1 MKIIRIL
8 LVALMALTV
17 FTLVTQENLR
27 ETDETFSRCEML
39 QGTQQLTLNQYTP
52 SVIRTSSLIRR
63 YKNVNLA
70 SAEASIPHLT
80 MLSLASCIL
89 RC

>member
-1 MKIIRIL
+1 MKIIRIFF
-8 LVALMALTV
+8 VALMAFTV
-17 FTLVTQENLR
+17 FAWVMQEDVR

-39 QGTQQLTLNQYTP
+39 QGAQQLTLNQRTS

-63 YKNVNLA
+63 YKNIDLA
-70 SAEASIPHLT
+70 SAEVSTPHLT

>member
-1 MKIIRIL
+1 M
-8 LVALMALTV
+8 ALMALTV
-17 FTLVTQENLR
+17 FAWVTEENVR

-39 QGTQQLTLNQYTP
+39 QRTQQLALNQRTP
-52 SVIRTSSLIRR
+52 SVIRTNSRIQG
-63 YKNVNLA
+63 YKNINLA
-70 SAEASIPHLT
+70 SAEVSIPHLT